1 MLPLLTSPTGVT
13 VRSCHSFLPTFTPSA
28 IFATKRYVFSKKQT
42 ALERFFCPRFPLDRK
57 HLREELLK
65 DETPTPDK

>member
-1 MLPLLTSPTGVT
+1 
-13 VRSCHSFLPTFTPSA
+13 
-28 IFATKRYVFSKKQT
+28 YVFSKKQT

-65 DETPTPDK
+65 DETPTPDKSAKSFLKSMKNLSTKSKIDDILFR